1 MKSSSSKSVLPK
13 SALAKDAQCCTPAV
27 HALFAK
33 QMPLLET
40 TAGLLR
46 AASLLAMHQQKQP
59 RTDDVE
65 RTLNGYAKLIK
76 SRVRGPQQQ
85 AMLAHLHAYLF
96 DEFGFSGNADDYY
109 NPANSHLPDVLET
122 KRGLPITLSLV
133 YKVVAEKLG
142 LVVHGVGLPG
152 HFVASVETDEGT
164 MFVDCYDHGRVLTA
178 EDCQNRVEAIF
189 ADTVDFSDE
198 MLRPVTHRMWLSRM
212 IQNLLHVHTSAEQ
225 WVDVG
230 ALLELQMLLW
240 PRQPQLKRDLALVLA
255 RIDRNEPAS
264 FWLNDYL
271 KSNPDDPEHGELAA
285 LLAKLSR

>member
-1 MKSSSSKSVLPK
+1 MKP
-13 SALAKDAQCCTPAV
+13 AQCCTPAA

-33 QMPLLET
+33 QMPQLET

-46 AASLLAMHQQKQP
+46 AASLLAMHQQSRP
-59 RTDDVE
+59 RTDEVE
-65 RTLNGYAKLIK
+65 RVLGGYAKLVR
-76 SRVRGPQQQ
+76 SRVRGTQQQ
-85 AMLAHLHAYLF
+85 ATLAHLHAYLF
-96 DEFGFSGNADDYY
+96 DEFGFAGNVDDYY

-142 LVVHGVGLPG
+142 LTVSGVGLPG
-152 HFVASVETDEGT
+152 HFVVSVGTAEGA
-164 MFVDCYDHGRVLTA
+164 MIVDCYDSGRTLTPA
-178 EDCQNRVEAIF
+178 DCRARVEAIF

-212 IQNLLHVHTSAEQ
+212 VQNLLHVHTSAEQ

-255 RIDRNEPAS
+255 RIDRPEPAS
-264 FWLNDYL
+264 FWLDEYL
-271 KSNPDDPEHGELAA
+271 KTNPDDPEAGELTS